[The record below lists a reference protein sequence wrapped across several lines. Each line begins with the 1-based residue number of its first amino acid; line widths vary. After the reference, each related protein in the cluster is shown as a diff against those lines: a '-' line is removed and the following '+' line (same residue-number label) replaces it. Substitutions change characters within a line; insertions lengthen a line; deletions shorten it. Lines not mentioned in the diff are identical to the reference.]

1 MKKRKLLIAAIVLLL
16 ILLIGGAVAYFT
28 DTETKTNTFT
38 IGNVDIT
45 LTEPNWATADTNS
58 NNVPDAAENKMPG
71 EEIAKDPTITNV
83 GENDAYIFAKVDSA
97 CTTDATPKEIF
108 TYTVNTGWY
117 LTNPTAAC
125 ENGTISRIY
134 AYGTSS
140 AMTKVSKNGTAV
152 LFTKVT
158 VNDTLT
164 GSEAGLR
171 DANKTVEVKAY
182 GVQAD
187 GIKKDGNPATSPA
200 DVWSAANFS

>member
-28 DTETKTNTFT
+28 DTEEATNTFT
-38 IGNVDIT
+38 IGNVDIE
-45 LTEPNWATADTNS
+45 LTEPNWVTTDANS
-58 NNVPDAAENKMPG
+58 NNIPDAAENKLPG
-71 EEIAKDPTITNV
+71 EEIAKDPTVTNV
-83 GENDAYIFAKVDSA
+83 GENDAYIFAKVVSA

-117 LTNPTAAC
+117 LMTDNACTNGSKT
-125 ENGTISRIY
+125 RIY
-134 AYGTSS
+134 AYGTNS
-140 AMTKVSKNGTAV
+140 AMTKVSQDGTAV
-152 LFTKVT
+152 LFNKVT

-200 DVWSAANFS
+200 DVWLAANFS

>member
-28 DTETKTNTFT
+28 DTEEATNTFT
-38 IGNVDIT
+38 IGNVDIE
-45 LTEPNWATADTNS
+45 LTEPNWATADTNN

-125 ENGTISRIY
+125 TNGTISRIY

-187 GIKKDGNPATSPA
+187 GIKKDGNPATSPV

>member
-28 DTETKTNTFT
+28 DTAEATNTFT

-45 LTEPNWATADTNS
+45 LTEPNWVTTDANS
-58 NNVPDAAENKMPG
+58 NNVPDAAENKLPG
-71 EEIAKDPTITNV
+71 EEIAKDPTVTNV
-83 GENDAYIFAKVDSA
+83 GENDAYIFAKVVSA
-97 CTTDATPKEIF
+97 CTTDASPKEIF

-117 LTNPTAAC
+117 LMTPDNACTNGSIT
-125 ENGTISRIY
+125 RIY
-134 AYGTSS
+134 AYGTNS
-140 AMTKVSKNGTAV
+140 AMTKVAKNGTAV

-158 VNDTLT
+158 VNESLT
-164 GSEAGLR
+164 GEETGLTG
-171 DANKTVEVKAY
+171 ANKTVEVKAY

-187 GIKKDGNPATSPA
+187 GIKKDGNLATAPA